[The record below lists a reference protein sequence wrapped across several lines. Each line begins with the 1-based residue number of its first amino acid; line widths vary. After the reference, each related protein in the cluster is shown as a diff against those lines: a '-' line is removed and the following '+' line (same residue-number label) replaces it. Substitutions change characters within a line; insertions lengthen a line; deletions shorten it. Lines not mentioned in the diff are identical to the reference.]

1 MGSGYSDIT
10 VGDFWNHYNNGR
22 VNDCK
27 FSPEIVTNIVYIH
40 SERGS
45 RMFDSIKNNIDFK

>member
-27 FSPEIVTNIVYIH
+27 FSPEIGTNIVYIH